1 MRGHAKEMREETRE
15 HPARLRSCCTW
26 MRGNADDWRPCEFRF
41 LDIRRH
47 SAGFLKLQFIFFYGL
62 SLLFLTF
69 GGSGSLRRAPA
80 LGCTG
85 CSMRIDS
92 GIFSSFFP
100 DDRAL
105 TECAHLT
112 GTAETKGRPAEA
124 GQAARRDAGDGAGS
138 CLLSRPTGSPCPTPQ
153 VAACSLR
160 PAHDPKACLNFAC
173 PTPELARAPCT

>member
-15 HPARLRSCCTW
+15 YAARLRSCCSW
-26 MRGNADDWRPCEFRF
+26 VRGNANDWRPCEFRF
-41 LDIRRH
+41 LYIRR
-47 SAGFLKLQFIFFYGL
+47 FFFKLQFMLFHGP
-62 SLLFLTF
+62 SLLFFNVLRF
-69 GGSGSLRRAPA
+69 RFASQGASL
-80 LGCTG
+80 G

-112 GTAETKGRPAEA
+112 GTAETKGRPTEA